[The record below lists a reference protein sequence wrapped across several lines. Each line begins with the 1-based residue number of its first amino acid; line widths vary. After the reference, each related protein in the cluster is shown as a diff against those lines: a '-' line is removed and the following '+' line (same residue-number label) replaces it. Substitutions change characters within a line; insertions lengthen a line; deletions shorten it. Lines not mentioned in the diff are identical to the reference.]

1 VGDREVDDVH
11 VVVVPVGRG
20 RHDGVAVA
28 VAGHG
33 ADGGVTGGRG
43 RGGGLA
49 ALLFENTEVAAE
61 LAKRRLMEAITNY
74 EPRALISDISF
85 TIEDTSI
92 EVSVSFLLNTTGES
106 DEVRAVLSR
115 GN

>member
-1 VGDREVDDVH
+1 VISGAAVVSQNLKEIIMAAAGEREM
-11 VVVVPVGRG
+11 VPGW
-20 RHDGVAVA
+20 
-28 VAGHG
+28 
-33 ADGGVTGGRG
+33 
-43 RGGGLA
+43 GGGLA